1 MDNLLSTLDFQRGK
15 QITGIYM
22 LKINEHVYIGS
33 SNHIKRRLRNHRTRM
48 KNNKHDNKYLQHAF
62 NKYKVCTYCILEQ
75 TDNSICKK
83 DLALKELNW
92 ITKLNA
98 NLNID
103 SPLNGMGLRKGKMVY
118 QYTLTGFFIK
128 EYSSAEATQTDGF
141 NPDCVRSC
149 ANPNAITKS
158 HLNYIWSYEKT
169 LVSYIN
175 NNGKRLRKGV
185 IMYDIAGKDLEK
197 FDSLSDAAR
206 KLCKEE
212 NRNYVTVRSMICAI
226 LKRRGRIKRL
236 YGKYLFTYS
245 DEN

>member
-1 MDNLLSTLDFQRGK
+1 MDNLLNTLNFQRGK

-22 LKINEHVYIGS
+22 LQINKHVYIGS
-33 SNHIKRRLRNHRTRM
+33 SNHIKRRLRSHKTRM
-48 KNNKHDNKYLQHAF
+48 KNNKHDNKYLQHAY
-62 NKYKVCTYCILEQ
+62 NKYKMCNYCILEE
-75 TDNSICKK
+75 TDHSISKT
-83 DLALKELNW
+83 DLVLKEVYW
-92 ITKLNA
+92 INRVKA
-98 NLNID
+98 DLNID
-103 SPLNGMGLRKGKMVY
+103 NPLNGMGLRKGKFVY
-118 QYTLTGFFIK
+118 QYDITGTFIK
-128 EYSSAEATQTDGF
+128 EYSSPEATRIDGF

-185 IMYDIAGKDLEK
+185 IMYDIAGKELEK

-226 LKRRGRIKRL
+226 LKGRGRIKRL

>member
-1 MDNLLSTLDFQRGK
+1 MDNLLSTFNFQRGK

-48 KNNKHDNKYLQHAF
+48 KNNKHDNKYLQHAY

-75 TDNSICKK
+75 TDNSICKT

-92 ITKLNA
+92 ITKLKA
-98 NLNID
+98 DLNID
-103 SPLNGMGLRKGKMVY
+103 SPLNGMGLRKGKPVY
-118 QYTLTGFFIK
+118 QYTLTGSFIK
-128 EYSSAEATQTDGF
+128 EYSSAEITQIDGF

-158 HLNYIWSYEKT
+158 HLKYIWSYEKT
-169 LVSYIN
+169 PVSYIN

-185 IMYDIAGKDLEK
+185 IMYDVMGTELQR

-206 KLCKEE
+206 NLCKEE
-212 NRNYVTVRSMICAI
+212 NRNYVTIRSMICAI
-226 LKRRGRIKRL
+226 LKGRGRIKRL
-236 YGKYLFTYS
+236 YGKYIFTYL